1 MASFNLKKGNKFSID
16 KGIRNVTVGCGWK
29 INSTSTFDVDLSV
42 FGCTTNALGNP
53 VFFNEGSHAVTYA
66 NSSLKKG
73 PNNSLLTEDGSIA
86 HTGDNRVGTSANTD
100 AEQDTL
106 KLGQIHAGITEI
118 SFFITIY
125 EAKKR
130 RQTFGAVNDA
140 YIRVTDS
147 DTNEEICRYNL
158 TKEFSDS
165 ISIQVGSL
173 VRDTDTGNW
182 SFSAIGA
189 GSGNEG
195 LGELL
200 EKLS

>member
-1 MASFNLKKGNKFSID
+1 MAIFNIKKGGKFAID
-16 KGIRNVTVGCGWK
+16 KGIKNVAVGCGWR
-29 INSTSTFDVDLSV
+29 INSTAAFDVDLSI

-53 VFFNEGSHAVTYA
+53 VFYNEGSHAVTYA

-73 PNNSLLTEDGSIA
+73 SNKSLLTEDGSIV
-86 HTGDNRVGTSANTD
+86 HTGDNRVGTNNNSD
-100 AEQDTL
+100 AEQATI
-106 KLGQIHAGITEI
+106 KLDLVPDGITEI

-130 RQTFGAVNDA
+130 RQSFGAVSDA
-140 YIRVTDS
+140 YIRVS
-147 DTNEEICRYNL
+147 DIDTGEELCRYNL

-173 VRDTDTGNW
+173 IRDKDTNTW

-189 GSGNEG
+189 GSSNEG